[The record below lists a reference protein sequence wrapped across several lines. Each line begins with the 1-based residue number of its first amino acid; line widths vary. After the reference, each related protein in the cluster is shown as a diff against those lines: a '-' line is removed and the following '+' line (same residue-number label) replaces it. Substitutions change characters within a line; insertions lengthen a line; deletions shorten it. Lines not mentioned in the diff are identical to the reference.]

1 MRRIDRLFKRATE
14 LQDDIEHTARRMGK
28 GKYGRVLK
36 MARQPTQE
44 EYIKTVEITG
54 LGILLLGG
62 LGFTIYLIW
71 TELPRYLW
79 DVLAF

>member
-14 LQDDIEHTARRMGK
+14 LQDDIEQTARRMGK

-36 MARQPTQE
+36 MARRPSQE
-44 EYIKTVEITG
+44 EYIKTVQITS
-54 LGILLLGG
+54 LGIVLLGG

-71 TELPRYLW
+71 TELPRYFW
-79 DVLAF
+79 P